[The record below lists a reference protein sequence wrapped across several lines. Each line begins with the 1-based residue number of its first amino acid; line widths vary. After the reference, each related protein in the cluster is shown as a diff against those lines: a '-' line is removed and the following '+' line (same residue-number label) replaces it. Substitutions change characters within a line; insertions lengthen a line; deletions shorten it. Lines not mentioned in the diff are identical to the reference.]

1 MSLLFIFDM
10 DDVLYDYDMPSRMAA
25 LTELT
30 GHPIDELRRRW
41 WHEDGELA
49 AEAGGFDDAEIYL
62 AAFNAAIEREV
73 SEADWVRIRAAA
85 MTPFPDAI
93 AAVQRAAELGQVTLL
108 TNNGPL
114 TAKHLRTL
122 APELVPIFGDHLFA
136 SSDYGARKPNPE
148 VFERVLARYGA
159 DARDAFFAD
168 DLAVNVAGARSIGIT
183 AHQFTTAS
191 GLLDAIEAFAAARSV
206 V

>member
-1 MSLLFIFDM
+1 MTLLFIFDM
-10 DDVLYDYDMPSRMAA
+10 DDVLYDYDIGARMAA

-30 GHPIDELRRRW
+30 GHPVDELRRRW
-41 WHEDGELA
+41 WHADGEIA
-49 AEAGGFDDAEIYL
+49 AEAGGFDGAENYL
-62 AAFNAAIEREV
+62 AAFNSAIETEL
-73 SEADWVRIRAAA
+73 SEADWIRIRGAA
-85 MTPFPDAI
+85 MTPFPDSI
-93 AAVQRAAELGQVTLL
+93 AAVQRAAELGRVTLL

-114 TAKHLRTL
+114 TSKHLRTL
-122 APELVPIFGDHLFA
+122 APELASVFGDHLYT

-159 DARDAFFAD
+159 DARDTFFAD
-168 DLAVNVAGARSIGIT
+168 DLAVNVAGATSVGIT

>member
-1 MSLLFIFDM
+1 MTLLFIFDM
-10 DDVLYDYDMPSRMAA
+10 DDVLYDYDIGARMAA

-30 GHPIDELRRRW
+30 GHPVDELRRRW
-41 WHEDGELA
+41 WHSDGEIA
-49 AEAGGFDDAEIYL
+49 AEAGGFDGAENYL
-62 AAFNAAIEREV
+62 AAFNSAIETEL
-73 SEADWVRIRAAA
+73 SEADWIRIRGAA
-85 MTPFPDAI
+85 MTPFPDSI
-93 AAVQRAAELGQVTLL
+93 AAVQRAAELGRVTLL

-114 TAKHLRTL
+114 TSKHLRTL
-122 APELVPIFGDHLFA
+122 APELAPVFGDHLYT

-159 DARDAFFAD
+159 DARDTFFAD
-168 DLAVNVAGARSIGIT
+168 DLAVNVAGATSVGIT

>member
-1 MSLLFIFDM
+1 MTLLFIFDM
-10 DDVLYDYDMPSRMAA
+10 DDVLYDYDIGTRMAA

-41 WHEDGELA
+41 WHSGGEIA
-49 AEAGGFDDAEIYL
+49 AEAGGFQDAENYL
-62 AAFNAAIEREV
+62 AAFNSAIDTEL
-73 SEADWVRIRAAA
+73 SEADWIRIRGAA
-85 MTPFPDAI
+85 MTPFPDSI
-93 AAVQRAAELGQVTLL
+93 GAVERAAELGRVTLL

-122 APELVPIFGDHLFA
+122 APELVPVFGDHLYT
-136 SSDYGARKPNPE
+136 SSDYGARKPHPE
-148 VFERVLARYGA
+148 VFERVLARYGV

-168 DLAVNVAGARSIGIT
+168 DLAVNVAGATSVGIT
-183 AHQFTTAS
+183 AHQFVTAS